1 VETLLTAAP
10 NYSAGDTSLKYSF
23 NYFMEEKYDFVI
35 KMSHIKGCEDLI
47 N

>member
-1 VETLLTAAP
+1 MV
-10 NYSAGDTSLKYSF
+10 AGNPSDRRYYVFLKYSF